1 MAEYDADRPFLIA
14 VLAPILCLLGFLGVL
29 YALSHLG
36 FVKGI
41 PELDALLLFIHQLIS
56 SRGINDVRTLSFVSI
71 VFLFGGSGL
80 WSMKKWGALLTLF
93 GTILVGYHAYAS
105 QGGGELLIA
114 ACGGVAIIVFF
125 HFKEFQ

>member
-14 VLAPILCLLGFLGVL
+14 VLAPVLCLLGFLGVL

-41 PELDALLLFIHQLIS
+41 PELDALLVFIHHLVS
-56 SRGINDVRTLSFVSI
+56 SRGIHDVRTLSFVSI

-80 WSMKKWGALLTLF
+80 WSMKRWGALLTIF
-93 GTILVGYHAYAS
+93 GTILVGYHAFTT
-105 QGGGELLIA
+105 QGESGLLIA
-114 ACGGVAIIVFF
+114 ACAGIAIVVFF
-125 HFKEFQ
+125 HFKEFE